1 MMFILLGISL
11 LSIFVGMIMMFS
23 KKIDSELS
31 TGICTMGLL
40 SFVSIL
46 VAYY

>member
-1 MMFILLGISL
+1 MIFILLGISL
-11 LSIFVGMIMMFS
+11 LSIFIGILMMFS
-23 KKIDSELS
+23 EKIDSELS
-31 TGICTMGLL
+31 TGICIMGLL